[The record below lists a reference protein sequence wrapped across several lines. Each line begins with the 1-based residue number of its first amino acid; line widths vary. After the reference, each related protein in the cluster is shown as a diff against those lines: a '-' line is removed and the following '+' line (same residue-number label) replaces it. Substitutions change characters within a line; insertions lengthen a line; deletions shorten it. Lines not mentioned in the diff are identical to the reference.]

1 MIGFW
6 WELRDSRFVYYIVN
20 DNIFFVIKHRRH
32 HQRGYSGKTIL
43 NVTVSGL
50 DLS

>member
-6 WELRDSRFVYYIVN
+6 WELRDSRLAYYIVN
-20 DNIFFVIKHRRH
+20 DNIFFVIKHRH
-32 HQRGYSGKTIL
+32 HQQQGYSGKTIL